1 MAEDRPSFPEKPHEQ
16 AFSVQEGD
24 RVVLRRYKTV
34 EAPTLAF
41 ADTGVPFH
49 ERRFLMRSEGGH
61 YFLYNEFTTSP
72 SIEPLTLQAAV
83 AAYIEMTPVQDFKR
97 AFPDVVEENA

>member
-1 MAEDRPSFPEKPHEQ
+1 
-16 AFSVQEGD
+16 VC
-24 RVVLRRYKTV
+24 
-34 EAPTLAF
+34 
-41 ADTGVPFH
+41 
-49 ERRFLMRSEGGH
+49 
-61 YFLYNEFTTSP
+61 NEFTTSP